1 MNSGPSGSAT
11 TPPRGLERAEW
22 SGAWSGGCEVDA
34 QVRLVDGDAADVA
47 ALWQWLN
54 DERDLRGRVVRAPA
68 PVGATELGGVAD
80 LLTVAV
86 GAGGGGTVLAASL
99 IAWVRTRRTTATMT
113 VEAHGRRVTL
123 NIATVGDVSPLLH
136 EILAQTTDNA
146 GAPDGN

>member
-1 MNSGPSGSAT
+1 MHLGPSGSAT
-11 TPPRGLERAEW
+11 IPPRGLERAEW
-22 SGAWSGGCEVDA
+22 SRAWSGGCKVDA

-68 PVGATELGGVAD
+68 SVGATELGGVAD

-86 GAGGGGTVLAASL
+86 GAGGSGTVLATSL
-99 IAWVRTRRTTATMT
+99 IAWVRTRRTTATIT
-113 VEAHGRRVTL
+113 VEAHDRRVTL
-123 NIATVGDVSPLLH
+123 NITTVGDVSPLLH

-146 GAPDGN
+146 DAPDGN